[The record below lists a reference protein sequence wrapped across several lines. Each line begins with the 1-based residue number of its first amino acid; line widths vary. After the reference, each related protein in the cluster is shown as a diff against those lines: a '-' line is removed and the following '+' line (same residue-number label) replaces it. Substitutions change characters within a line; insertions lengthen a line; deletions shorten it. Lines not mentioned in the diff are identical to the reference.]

1 MKPIIFP
8 YKIGSQ
14 SAKVLANNLN
24 TKRVRADGNYKWF
37 KNHLIINWGASQKP
51 KWAKNGVKVL
61 NHWDTINKTHNKLN
75 CLNLLKAAGVRTVE
89 FTSDI
94 EVAKQWIKDEETVFC
109 RTKLIGHSG
118 AGIKVA
124 RKPEDLVEC
133 NLYTK
138 YIDGKNE
145 YRIHIYNDGVNEPII
160 FDAAQKRRKEGFK
173 EENAEN
179 PDAKLIRSYDNG
191 YKFCR
196 EGLEI
201 PEDVKVQ
208 AIKAIKASGLSFC
221 GADIRYKVK
230 TNEAYVLELNSS
242 CGMDTNSTT
251 LDRYSD
257 LFKCV
262 AHGIKIHS
270 VA

>member
-8 YKIGSQ
+8 YKIASE
-14 SAKVLANNLN
+14 SAKVLAQNLG
-24 TKRVRADGNYKWF
+24 TKRVRPDGNYKYF
-37 KNHLIINWGASQKP
+37 KNHLIINWGSSSKP
-51 KWAKNGVKVL
+51 NWAKNGVKVL
-61 NHWDTINKTHNKLN
+61 NHWDVIKNTSNKLS
-75 CLNLLKAAGVRTVE
+75 CLNTLKDNGVRTVE

-94 EVAKQWIKDEETVFC
+94 GVAEQWIKDDETVFC
-109 RTKLIGHSG
+109 RTKLVGHSG

-124 RKPEDLVEC
+124 RKIDDLVEC

-138 YIDGKNE
+138 YLDGKNE
-145 YRIHIYNDGVNEPII
+145 YRIHIYNDGVKEPII

-173 EENAEN
+173 EENIEN
-179 PDAKLIRSYDNG
+179 PDARLIRSYDNG
-191 YKFCR
+191 YVFCR

-201 PEDVKVQ
+201 PEDVKNQ
-208 AIKAIKASGLSFC
+208 AIKAIKASGLNFS
-221 GADIRYKVK
+221 GIDIRYKVK
-230 TNEAYVLELNSS
+230 TKEAYVLETNTSV
-242 CGMDTNSTT
+242 GMDEESTT

-262 AHGIKIHS
+262 VYGIKIHS